1 MLRDR
6 SDEPDVLH
14 PKGKCTCSYEGRCD
28 WCRLTD
34 AWLREAGLDSIDRID
49 ELEGALALAQE
60 RIEELEAELGR
71 ASSQRAYQVGAG
83 AVSIEWTSRELGH
96 IAFVIDDDDKA
107 RKVELLMSALG
118 FVPKRIHRATDWS
131 ALAAE
136 TTPEQLADTL
146 QAAFASGVQQGRVL
160 ERRGGAS

>member
-1 MLRDR
+1 MQSEDTHSEAKVNLARRAVACERGLADALR
-6 SDEPDVLH
+6 V
-14 PKGKCTCSYEGRCD
+14 
-28 WCRLTD
+28 
-34 AWLREAGLDSIDRID
+34 
-49 ELEGALALAQE
+49 ALAEYEVLEDLFAEAQG

-71 ASSQRAYQVGAG
+71 ASSQRAYQVGAE

-107 RKVELLMSALG
+107 RKVELLLSALG